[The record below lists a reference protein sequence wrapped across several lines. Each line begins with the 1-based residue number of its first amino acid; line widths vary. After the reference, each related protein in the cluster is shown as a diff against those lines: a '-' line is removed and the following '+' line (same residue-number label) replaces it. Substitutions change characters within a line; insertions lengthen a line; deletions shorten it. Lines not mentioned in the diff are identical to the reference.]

1 VREARRTR
9 RRRRDLVSGEFVA
22 GDLDGVARN
31 FGGRGTKQERST
43 DLPDVTD
50 GDQLQR
56 DAVGLN
62 TTCGAVTATA
72 ASTRVLPWRVSSSRS
87 ARVWPSGV
95 VMKKKA
101 STPLECGG
109 QRCGLADVD
118 PRERDPAVGECPRP
132 FGVGVALT
140 ADERLRLAE
149 SIVRVLAP
157 AEMTA

>member
-1 VREARRTR
+1 
-9 RRRRDLVSGEFVA
+9 
-22 GDLDGVARN
+22 
-31 FGGRGTKQERST
+31 
-43 DLPDVTD
+43 
-50 GDQLQR
+50 
-56 DAVGLN
+56 
-62 TTCGAVTATA
+62 
-72 ASTRVLPWRVSSSRS
+72 
-87 ARVWPSGV
+87 
-95 VMKKKA
+95 MKKKA

-118 PRERDPAVGECPRP
+118 PRKRDPAVGECPRA